1 MIRKAQLSENRI
13 RIQVSN
19 RMEVHSLLIIQGILV
34 SSMICVYDRFHLDDP
49 VRWEKVISSAEN
61 EVSSLKKFC

>member
-1 MIRKAQLSENRI
+1 
-13 RIQVSN
+13 
-19 RMEVHSLLIIQGILV
+19 
-34 SSMICVYDRFHLDDP
+34 MICVYDLFHFDVL

>member
-1 MIRKAQLSENRI
+1 MKRKAQLSENRI

-19 RMEVHSLLIIQGILV
+19 RMEVHSLHIIQGILV
-34 SSMICVYDRFHLDDP
+34 SSMICVYDRVHLDDP